1 MKKIVDNIKN
11 YLTVSYY
18 AGYLTLVIA
27 DALFKSTFKLH
38 GKENYYF
45 KQYPSYD
52 IGDLIQT
59 DAFCLTPASVIILGS
74 FTKMIPQKTAGWV
87 VERHVDK
94 SRPGSLVIYRVLF
107 PEGLFWVSQTWLN
120 KSI

>member
-11 YLTVSYY
+11 YLTIPYY
-18 AGYLTLVIA
+18 TGYLALILTDL
-27 DALFKSTFKLH
+27 LFKSFDN
-38 GKENYYF
+38 KENYYF
-45 KQYPSYD
+45 KQYPVYS
-52 IGDLIQT
+52 IGDLITT
-59 DAFCLTPASVIILGS
+59 DSLCLTPVSVVIVGP
-74 FTKMIPQKTAGWV
+74 FTRMIPQKTAGFV
-87 VERHVDK
+87 VERHNDK